1 VGTEDF
7 LHRHCRAFFSAPGS
21 PFQQFISYGPLGF
34 TYLDRPKAPF
44 PEVLGSDGVFDN
56 LYLEEAWME
65 GWMGI

>member
-1 VGTEDF
+1 MGHWDSHTLTV
-7 LHRHCRAFFSAPGS
+7 LP
-21 PFQQFISYGPLGF
+21 
-34 TYLDRPKAPF
+34 APF